1 MTGRI
6 TLYMVVA
13 LFLAFMVMPILAV
26 VPTAFS
32 DASYLRMP
40 PKHYSTRWFTAF
52 FEDDEWRRALLTSLW
67 IAVMATTL
75 SVCMGTLAALGLER
89 LPPRLRGPLKAVF
102 IAPLILPVIVT
113 AVSLYF
119 VAQSV
124 GLQGTETAMVL
135 GHSLLCIPFV
145 VINVEIALRSVDRSW
160 LDAAA
165 GLGASEATIFR
176 TVIFPNIVPGILGGA
191 VFSFITS
198 FDEVIVSI
206 FLAGYGSKTLPVKMW
221 EEIRLEFTPVIA
233 VGAVL
238 LIALTVLFFG
248 LDRLSR
254 LRSGEMDDG

>member
-52 FEDDEWRRALLTSLW
+52 FEDDEWRRALLTSLR
-67 IAVMATTL
+67 IAVMATAL

-89 LPPRLRGPLKAVF
+89 LPPRLRAPLKAVF

-145 VINVEIALRSVDRSW
+145 VINVEIALRSVERSW

-176 TVIFPNIVPGILGGA
+176 TVIFPNILPGILGGA